1 MVWAE
6 DIIKDYYSTVAIG
19 SALNNNKQ
27 TIRVAWAGK

>member
-6 DIIKDYYSTVAIG
+6 KIIENYYPTVAIG

-27 TIRVAWAGK
+27 TIKVA